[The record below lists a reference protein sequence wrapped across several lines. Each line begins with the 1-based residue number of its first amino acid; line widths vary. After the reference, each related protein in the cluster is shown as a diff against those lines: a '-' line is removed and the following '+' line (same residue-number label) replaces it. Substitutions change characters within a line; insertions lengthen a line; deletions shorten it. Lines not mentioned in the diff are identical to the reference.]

1 MPPEDEEKHAV
12 IKKVGKAA
20 LYFIAF
26 AVAIPVGLGLIFGVP
41 VGAILS
47 LIGTTILLQAGA
59 PAFGAAFGLEPPAI
73 LIIMAFFALGM
84 VLAIR
89 EACESLALS
98 SEKVK
103 KWVDGMGKK
112 TEQYPQI
119 QKYGPISCVLIAW
132 IPGIGLYG
140 TPIISW
146 ILGWKRITSTFFTV
160 LGFVIASIFV
170 LFFMSKL
177 VIFQEIFIL
186 AGMIGVVVFA
196 IATMFSMVFTF
207 TIPQISALLKD
218 RRVMVLSLVANFL
231 LVPLA
236 AYLLA
241 RFGSLSPGSM
251 AGLLIAASAAGATF
265 LLKFTKGA
273 HGNPELVGGLMVLP
287 TVVTVA
293 FMPLVLPYL
302 APSAFPDQVRI
313 AVTLILLI
321 LVPLVL
327 ALFARSRSEA
337 AATARAP
344 LATKISG
351 AGLGAVFVGFLGA
364 VVVGLFIEN
373 NQLAP
378 GILGSRA
385 ILAALALLLV
395 SFGIGYLLGGP
406 GVPERRTLGLAT
418 GMRNIAAASAVAT
431 FCFMKPYQGILLPL
445 TPDMEVVNMVVVT
458 GLIGIILFTYL
469 GKWLAKKGA

>member
-1 MPPEDEEKHAV
+1 MPPEEKGKGSV
-12 IKKVGKAA
+12 IRKLGKGI
-20 LYFIAF
+20 LYFMVF
-26 AVAIPVGLGLIFGVP
+26 AVAIPIGLGLIFGVP

-103 KWVDGMGKK
+103 KWVDTMGKK

-119 QKYGPISCVLIAW
+119 QKYGPISCTLIAW

-160 LGFVIASIFV
+160 LGFVIASIVV

-177 VIFQEIFIL
+177 AVFQEIFIL
-186 AGMIGVVVFA
+186 AGMIGVVIFA

-207 TIPQISALLKD
+207 STHQVLALLKD
-218 RRVMVLSLVANFL
+218 RRVTILSLVANFL
-231 LVPLA
+231 LVPLV
-236 AYLLA
+236 AYLIA
-241 RFGSLSPGSM
+241 RFVSLPQGSM
-251 AGLLIAASAAGATF
+251 AGLLIVASAAGATF

-273 HGNPELVGGLMVLP
+273 QGNLDLVGGLMLLP

-293 FMPLVLPYL
+293 FLPLVLPFL
-302 APSAFPDQVRI
+302 APSAFPDPVLI
-313 AVTLILLI
+313 AETLILLI

-327 ALFARSRSEA
+327 ALFARSRSEE
-337 AATARAP
+337 ATAKRAP

-351 AGLGAVFVGFLGA
+351 VSLGAVFVGFLGA
-364 VVVGLFIEN
+364 VVVGLFIGN

-385 ILAALALLLV
+385 ILSALALLPV
-395 SFGIGYLLGGP
+395 AFGIGYFLGGP
-406 GVPERRTLGLAT
+406 GVPERRVLAMGT
-418 GMRNIAAASAVAT
+418 GMRNLAAATVVAV
-431 FCFMKPYQGILLPL
+431 FCFLEPYDGMILPL
-445 TPDMEVVNMVVVT
+445 SPDMEIVNMVVVT
-458 GLIGIILFTYL
+458 GLAGIILFTYL
-469 GKWLAKKGA
+469 GKWLVKKGT